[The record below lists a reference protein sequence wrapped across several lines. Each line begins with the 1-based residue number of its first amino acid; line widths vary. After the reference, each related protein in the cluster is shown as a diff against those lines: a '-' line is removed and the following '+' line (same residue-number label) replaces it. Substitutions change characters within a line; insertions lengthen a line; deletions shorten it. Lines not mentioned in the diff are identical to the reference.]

1 MTGVLTFLQ
10 WLEHYS
16 VVAMTVVFV
25 AIVLSTYWP
34 GRKKDIEQQGLI
46 PFKDDV

>member
-1 MTGVLTFLQ
+1 MTTAQ

-16 VVAMTVVFV
+16 VVLMVVVFV
-25 AIVLSTYWP
+25 AIVAATYWP
-34 GRKKDIEQQGLI
+34 GRKSKIEQQGRI